1 MKCNE
6 CGSELK
12 VIKTDINSGWGNYK
26 VVIKDIPALVCEKCG
41 NKLFKAAD
49 MEMIE
54 KLSIALSETKEQ
66 PEFINLKEAA
76 DLLRV
81 SNQTVYNMI
90 SDGRL
95 KAVKCGREW
104 RFMRKNIESVLTP
117 DNNLAFAA
125 RNGKNISIKDESA
138 IKKVLK
144 DIDDK

>member
-1 MKCNE
+1 
-6 CGSELK
+6 
-12 VIKTDINSGWGNYK
+12 
-26 VVIKDIPALVCEKCG
+26 
-41 NKLFKAAD
+41 
-49 MEMIE
+49 
-54 KLSIALSETKEQ
+54 
-66 PEFINLKEAA
+66 
-76 DLLRV
+76 
-81 SNQTVYNMI
+81 MI